1 MSDTAAISNP
11 AAMPEITGVPRD
23 SGEAPARRIAAWAR
37 APLTAIAVVLSSYF
51 FIAAFSLYWLT
62 AIGAAIGAFLV
73 PRRLIEKGTLIW
85 LTVAWFAVAAL
96 TQGIS
101 GFFPDYTQPREIVA
115 EIAMWLA
122 LGLAARAYL
131 VYTEHPETFAGLRH
145 SIEERPLDRWFAKS
159 LLRPI
164 DAVFTRIGVAN
175 TLALVPVTVVLVLPS
190 TVNYLALAAYG
201 TAAMLIQFP
210 QDLMDHANIHN
221 RIFTPRND
229 ASPRVKRILRA
240 CQIYYENVECLLALQ
255 IPQYY
260 RIQHN
265 YVHHVEDNGPADS
278 QTTLPYDRMSF
289 FDFARHALRQGIDL
303 VTGWQV
309 FRYLAAKGKH
319 KQIRE
324 LARGIV
330 IWYAVLA
337 LIAVFN
343 PIAAAMVFFSRFVG
357 GNILS
362 LFSFW
367 QHGLID
373 EHDVHDVHG
382 NSTDF
387 AGSEHGNLGHD
398 YHVEH
403 HLRPGRHW
411 ADYYEQYA
419 KAAAAEGGHKA
430 LVMDKDAFGPL
441 TFVAALWRKDADAI
455 ARYGR
460 IQGIA
465 AGDQASLAEL
475 VRERTRPVGAEE
487 RTGLAARADAIMGQV
502 MAVAMPK
509 AFRV

>member
-1 MSDTAAISNP
+1 MTDVASPTYVA
-11 AAMPEITGVPRD
+11 E
-23 SGEAPARRIAAWAR
+23 EAPAKAR
-37 APLTAIAVVLSSYF
+37 TSWFTMPLTGLAIVLSSYF

-62 AIGAAIGAFLV
+62 AIGAAIGAFIV
-73 PRRLIEKGTLIW
+73 PRKLLEKGTLAW
-85 LTVAWFAVAAL
+85 LTGSWLAVAAL

-101 GFFPDYTQPREIVA
+101 GFFPDYSHSREIFA
-115 EIAMWLA
+115 EIGMWLA
-122 LGLAARAYL
+122 LGLASRAYL
-131 VYTEHPETFAGLRH
+131 LYTEHPTTFEGLKA
-145 SIEERPLDRWFAKS
+145 SIAERPLDRWFAKS

-164 DAVFTRIGVAN
+164 DAVFTRIGIAN
-175 TLALVPVTVVLVLPS
+175 TIVLLPVTVMLFLPS
-190 TVNYLALAAYG
+190 TVNYLVLAAYG
-201 TAAMLIQFP
+201 TAALLIQFP

-221 RIFTPRND
+221 RIFTPKND
-229 ASPRVKRILRA
+229 ASPRVKKILRG
-240 CQIYYENVECLLALQ
+240 CQLYYENIECLLALQ

-289 FDFARHALRQGIDL
+289 FDFARHALRQGFDL
-303 VTGWQV
+303 ITGYQV
-309 FRYLAAKGKH
+309 FQYLKARGKQ
-319 KQIRE
+319 KQMRE

-330 IWYAVLA
+330 IWYAFLA
-337 LIAVFN
+337 VVACFN
-343 PIAAAMVFFSRFVG
+343 PIAAVVVFVSRFVG

-382 NSTDF
+382 NSTNY
-387 AGSEHGNLGHD
+387 AGTEHGNLGHD

-430 LVMDKDAFGPL
+430 LVMDKDTFGPL

-455 ARYGR
+455 AHYGQ
-460 IQGIA
+460 IHGIE
-465 AGDQASLAEL
+465 AGDTASLAEL
-475 VRERTRPVGAEE
+475 VRERTRPVGVEE
-487 RTGLAARADAIMGQV
+487 RTGIMAQADALMGKV
-502 MAVAMPK
+502 MAMALPK